1 MPPIRIRDAPSSG
14 LEPRAYQPPPS
25 PRKGAPLGQG
35 SKFRPRRSLDDPRGD
50 AYLARVLTG
59 VNQFGALLS
68 VVIVDVV
75 LAGDN
80 AIVVGMAAAGLPIE
94 RRRRVIVLGIA
105 AATILRILLAYFA
118 VQLLAVIGM
127 TLAGGVLLLWVSWK
141 IYREF
146 REMQVAEHAIA
157 AADGCCQKRVPLR
170 RKSAGQALTQ
180 IVLADVSMSLDN
192 VLAVAGIARDH
203 FKLLAFGLVLSVALM
218 GFASTYIAR
227 LLDRHFWISWV
238 GLGIITFVALRMIWE
253 GSTQVLNQT
262 AALTL
267 TGI

>member
-1 MPPIRIRDAPSSG
+1 VPPIPTRDAANSG
-14 LEPRAYQPPPS
+14 IEPRIFPS
-25 PRKGAPLGQG
+25 PRRIAGVKGIIRARG
-35 SKFRPRRSLDDPRGD
+35 SLDDARAD
-50 AYLARVLTG
+50 AYVARVLTG
-59 VNQFGALLS
+59 VNQLGALLS

-80 AIVVGMAAAGLPIE
+80 AIVVGMAAAGLPPE
-94 RRRRVIVLGIA
+94 RRRRAIVLGIV
-105 AATILRILLAYFA
+105 AATGLRILLAYFA
-118 VQLLAVIGM
+118 VQLLAIIGM

-141 IYREF
+141 MYREF
-146 REMQVAEHAIA
+146 REMRVAEQA
-157 AADGCCQKRVPLR
+157 AVAAHGRCHNRGSLPQK
-170 RKSAGQALTQ
+170 STCQALTQ

-203 FKLLAFGLVLSVALM
+203 FELLAFGLVLSVALM
-218 GFASTYIAR
+218 GVASTYIAR

-262 AALTL
+262 AGL
-267 TGI
+267 I

>member
-1 MPPIRIRDAPSSG
+1 M
-14 LEPRAYQPPPS
+14 
-25 PRKGAPLGQG
+25 
-35 SKFRPRRSLDDPRGD
+35 
-50 AYLARVLTG
+50 LTG

-118 VQLLAVIGM
+118 VQLLSVIGM

-141 IYREF
+141 MYREF

>member
-1 MPPIRIRDAPSSG
+1 VHA
-14 LEPRAYQPPPS
+14 
-25 PRKGAPLGQG
+25 
-35 SKFRPRRSLDDPRGD
+35 D
-50 AYLARVLTG
+50 AYVASVLTG
-59 VNQFGALLS
+59 LNQFGALLS

-80 AIVVGMAAAGLPIE
+80 AIVVGMAAAGLPFE

-118 VQLLAVIGM
+118 VQLLAIIGM

-141 IYREF
+141 MYREF
-146 REMQVAEHAIA
+146 CEMRVTEQATA
-157 AADGCCQKRVPLR
+157 AADPCQSRAPIR
-170 RKSAGQALTQ
+170 RKTAGQALTQ

-203 FKLLAFGLVLSVALM
+203 FELLAFGLVLSVALM
-218 GFASTYIAR
+218 GVASIYIAR

-262 AALTL
+262 AAL
-267 TGI
+267 I

>member
-1 MPPIRIRDAPSSG
+1 VA
-14 LEPRAYQPPPS
+14 E
-25 PRKGAPLGQG
+25 
-35 SKFRPRRSLDDPRGD
+35 
-50 AYLARVLTG
+50 VLTG

-118 VQLLAVIGM
+118 VQLLAIIGM

-141 IYREF
+141 MYREF
-146 REMQVAEHAIA
+146 REMQVARDA
-157 AADGCCQKRVPLR
+157 AADGCCQNPVPIR
-170 RKSAGQALTQ
+170 QKNAGQALTQ

-203 FKLLAFGLVLSVALM
+203 FQLLAFGLVLSVALM
-218 GFASTYIAR
+218 GVASTYIAR

-238 GLGIITFVALRMIWE
+238 GLGIITFVSLRMIWE
-253 GSTQVLNQT
+253 GSNQVLHQT
-262 AALTL
+262 AALRL